1 MASPY
6 FTRRARHARSAL
18 RGAWVSARVSARGAA
33 LVTAMVAL
41 VLASCARPRSN
52 DPGGIRASDVL
63 TIDEISK
70 SQSQNAYDAV
80 RRLRPAFL
88 ATRGPTTLLQR
99 QERQVVVYLD
109 GRRYGD
115 VESLRTITTDGIFE
129 VRYLSPNQA
138 QQRWGM
144 NHAAGVIHVV
154 TMSGRST
161 TQP

>member
-1 MASPY
+1 MASPFSTY
-6 FTRRARHARSAL
+6 RALHARNALLSAVVMAAATL
-18 RGAWVSARVSARGAA
+18 A
-33 LVTAMVAL
+33 LV
-41 VLASCARPRSN
+41 SCARPRSN

-88 ATRGPTTLLQR
+88 ASRGPTTLLQR
-99 QERQVVVYLD
+99 QERQIVVYLD

-144 NHAAGVIHVV
+144 NHAGGVIHVV
-154 TMSGRST
+154 TTSGRSS
-161 TQP
+161 TQE